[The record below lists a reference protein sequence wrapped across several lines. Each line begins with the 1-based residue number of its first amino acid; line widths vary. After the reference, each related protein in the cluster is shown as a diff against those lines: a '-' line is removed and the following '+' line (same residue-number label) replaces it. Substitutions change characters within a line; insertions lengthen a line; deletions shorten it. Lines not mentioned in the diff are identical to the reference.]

1 LYVCLCNALTD
12 ADIERAMS
20 EGAEAARE
28 IYAASGGRARCGS
41 CVRHIQTRLRE
52 ATASAD

>member
-1 LYVCLCNALTD
+1 MYVCLCNALTD